1 MKDGFYL
8 AAIPKAAAGADARAF
23 LSVAAGRH
31 AVAYHRSFPAYQ
43 ETPLAKLEALAEILG
58 LAAVHVKDESRRF
71 GLNAF
76 KVLGG
81 SYSIGRWL
89 AKQLGISEAELT
101 YDKLISPQTKKQ
113 LGKLTFV
120 TATDGNHGR
129 GVAWTARE
137 LGQKSVVYMPK
148 GSAKERLENIRAEG
162 ADATITDL
170 SYDEA
175 VRHALRK
182 GEENGWIVVQDT
194 AWEGYEEIPR
204 LIMQGYLTMAMEA
217 VTQFGEAVPT
227 HVFLQAGVGSLAAA
241 IAAFLIDFYGGQ
253 KPVITVVEPNGADCI
268 YQTAKADDGQLHFVT
283 GDLNTIMAGLACG
296 EPSTIAWDVIREC
309 CDYAVSCPD
318 WVAAEGMRVLGN
330 AAGDDPK
337 VISGESGAVTTG
349 LVVTVMTRPE
359 LNWLKDELKLDE
371 HARVLCFSTEGDTDR
386 KHYRHIVWDGA
397 YPGAEI

>member
-8 AAIPKAAAGADARAF
+8 AAIPKAAVGADARAF
-23 LSVAAGRH
+23 LSVAAGRR
-31 AVAYHRSFPAYQ
+31 AAAYHRSFPAYD
-43 ETPLAKLEALAEILG
+43 ETPLAELNALAEILG

-89 AKQLGISEAELT
+89 AKQLGIDEDELT
-101 YDKLISPQTKKQ
+101 YDKLTSPQTMKQ
-113 LGKLTFV
+113 LGNLTFV

-148 GSAKERLENIRAEG
+148 GSAKERLNNIKAQG
-162 ADATITDL
+162 ADTFITEMN
-170 SYDEA
+170 YDET
-175 VRHALRK
+175 VRLANRM
-182 GEENGWIVVQDT
+182 GAENGWIVVQDT

-217 VTQFGEAVPT
+217 VTQLGEADPT
-227 HVFLQAGVGSLAAA
+227 HVFLQAGVGSMAAA
-241 IAAFLIDFYGGQ
+241 IAAFLADYYGGQ

-268 YQTAKADDGQLHFVT
+268 YQSARDGRRQAVT
-283 GDLNTIMAGLACG
+283 GGLDTIMAGLACG
-296 EPSTIAWDVIREC
+296 EPSTIAWEVIREC
-309 CDYAVSCPD
+309 CDFAVSCPD

-349 LVVTVMTRPE
+349 LVVAVMTRPD
-359 LNWLKDELKLDE
+359 LKWLKDELKLDE
-371 HARVLCFSTEGDTDR
+371 NARVLCFSTEGDTDR
-386 KHYRHIVWDGA
+386 EHYRHIVWDGA
-397 YPGAEI
+397 YPGVEI